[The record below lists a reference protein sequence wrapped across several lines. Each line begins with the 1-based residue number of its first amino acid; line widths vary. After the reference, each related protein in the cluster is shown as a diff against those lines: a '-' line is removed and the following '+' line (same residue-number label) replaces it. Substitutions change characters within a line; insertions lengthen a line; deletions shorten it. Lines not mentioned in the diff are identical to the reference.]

1 MFCVKAF
8 GGSRRMALLAWCACV
23 ACFALAAEPP
33 VLADVDVVVVGGSS
47 AGVAAAVAA
56 RQAGARVYLVAPRPY
71 LGEDVAGKLRIT
83 QAQMSLG
90 KAKGNPLAR
99 QLQLAC
105 GGPAA
110 MFGDVTPLRIKRTFD
125 EALLSAG
132 VPFLT
137 WTVACDVLKDAD
149 GRPAGVLA
157 ANRSGLHLVRAKAV
171 VDATERGHV
180 ARLAGVSFADAPG
193 ERTFERTVIAAEPPA
208 GAGVKVREWPGVHTV
223 KVRGPNHD
231 KGHPPSVD
239 GRMFTCTVRLPMP
252 DGTARSYAAAEQ
264 RARDLT
270 WTPTMLDASDTL
282 FDASPAKPV
291 SQVEYVYACGQET
304 TAGAAIVAGARAG
317 AEAANAARARG
328 AVAPVPWR
336 DGELPVL
343 AECDV
348 FVAGA
353 GTGGAPAALS
363 AARHGARTIVCDY
376 LYRMGGVMTDGL
388 IGQYCFGYRKGFTEQ
403 MDRAL
408 KGFGAVYGVAKAEW
422 FRAECRKAGA
432 EVWFGAMAVDVRKEG
447 DRLTGVV
454 CVMPDGQRGIVRA
467 KVAIDA
473 TGNADLAA
481 FAGERTEFI
490 NGDELS
496 LQGVGSTP
504 KVLGASYQN
513 TDSGFVDDTD
523 AADLA
528 FFSLRARSNFGDYAW
543 DQSQVVN
550 SRERRRM
557 HGAFYVTV
565 QDAMNGRTYPDIMGI
580 TYSNFDTHGQ
590 TVDEQFFIED
600 PGHKGTKVY
609 LPYRCI
615 LPEKTDG
622 LLVIGLGMSAHRD
635 AMPILRM
642 QPDVQNQGYAAGL
655 AAATAAKE
663 GIAPRRIDIAAFQS
677 ALVAMDIIPADV
689 AGMKDN
695 FPLPDSELDAAIGT
709 LADNYK
715 GLSILL
721 TDRERARPRLAA
733 AYRSAKS
740 SEADPIAY
748 AHVLALLGD
757 GVGAKDVAAKLDA
770 MDWDKGW
777 NYKGMDQFGRS
788 VSWADSYLIALGRAH
803 AAADGFEAAVRKAK
817 ALGPDNS
824 YSHFRALALAFEGMG
839 DRRAAP
845 VLKSLLELPG
855 VGGHALAA
863 ADGPMARIP
872 GYERFTTRNLGIG
885 DKERSDCLRELC
897 LARALYRLGDA
908 NGLGEKTLRAYAA
921 DPRRAY
927 ANHAR
932 LVLGER

>member
-1 MFCVKAF
+1 
-8 GGSRRMALLAWCACV
+8 MALAVRKSLCYCRAA
-23 ACFALAAEPP
+23 FLAAAVAHLSCAEEPP

-56 RQAGARVYLVAPRPY
+56 RQAGATVYLVAPRPY
-71 LGEDVAGKLRIT
+71 LGEDVAGKLRISND
-83 QAQMSLG
+83 QMALWKSRD
-90 KAKGNPLAR
+90 NPIAR
-99 QLQLAC
+99 QLLLAC

-110 MFGDVTPLRIKRTFD
+110 MFGDVTPLRVKRTFD
-125 EALLSAG
+125 EALISAG

-137 WTVACDVLKDAD
+137 WTAACDVLKDAE
-149 GRPAGVLA
+149 GRPSGVLV
-157 ANRSGLHLVRAKAV
+157 ANRSGLHLVHAKVV

-180 ARLAGVSFADAPG
+180 ARQAGVTFADAPPG
-193 ERTFERTVIAAEPPA
+193 DRIFQRTVIAGQAPA
-208 GAGVKVREWPGVHTV
+208 GPVAKLLEKPGVHTV
-223 KVRGPNHD
+223 KVRGP
-231 KGHPPSVD
+231 GHYKDHPESVD
-239 GRMFTCTVRLPMP
+239 GRMFVCTVRVPMP
-252 DGTARSYAAAEQ
+252 DGSARSHAAAEQ

-270 WTPTMLDASDTL
+270 WTPSTLDASDTL
-282 FDASPAKPV
+282 YDMSPSKPS
-291 SQVEYVYACGQET
+291 SQVPYVFACGHAV
-304 TAGAAIVAGARAG
+304 TAGDAIALGAQAGTDAAK
-317 AEAANAARARG
+317 AARSRG
-328 AVAPVPWR
+328 AVRHAPWR

-353 GTGGAPAALS
+353 GTGGAPAAIS
-363 AARHGARTIVCDY
+363 AARHGAKTIVCDY

-388 IGQYCFGYRKGFTEQ
+388 IGQYCFGYRKGFTAELDES
-403 MDRAL
+403 M

-432 EVWFGAMAVDVRKEG
+432 EVWFGTMVVDVRKDG
-447 DRLTGVV
+447 DKVTGVV
-454 CVMPDGQRGIVRA
+454 CVMPDGQRGLVRA
-467 KVAIDA
+467 KAVIDA

-565 QDAMNGRTYPDIMGI
+565 QDAMNGRTYPDVMGI

-590 TVDEQFFIED
+590 TVDDQFFIQD
-600 PGHKGTKVY
+600 PGHRGIRVY

-642 QPDVQNQGYAAGL
+642 QPDVQNQGYAAGI
-655 AAATAAKE
+655 AASMAVKA
-663 GIAPRRIDIAAFQS
+663 GIPPRRIDIAEFQR
-677 ALVAMDIIPADV
+677 ALVAKDIIPAEA

-695 FPLPDSELDAAIGT
+695 FPLPDAQLDEAVASLSDG
-709 LADNYK
+709 YR

-721 TDRERARPRLAA
+721 TDRARAKPRLLA
-733 AYRSAKS
+733 AYKAAKAA
-740 SEADPIAY
+740 EADPISY

-757 GVGAKDVAAKLDA
+757 GIGAADVAARLDA
-770 MDWDKGW
+770 MEWDKGW

-788 VSWADSYLIALGRAH
+788 VSWADSYLISLGRAH
-803 AAADGFEAAVRKAK
+803 AAAGFDVAVRKAK
-817 ALGPDNS
+817 ALGPDGS

-855 VGGHALAA
+855 VGGHSLTAEA
-863 ADGPMARIP
+863 GPTARIP
-872 GYERFTTRNLGIG
+872 GYDRFTVRNLGIG

-908 NGLGEKTLRAYAA
+908 DGLGEKTLRAYAA

-932 LVLGER
+932 MVLEGK

>member
-1 MFCVKAF
+1 MVLFSARVHGIIMNMKK
-8 GGSRRMALLAWCACV
+8 LLVVGCACV

-83 QAQMSLG
+83 QAQMALG
-90 KAKGNPLAR
+90 KAKGNLIAR

-105 GGPAA
+105 GGPSAL
-110 MFGDVTPLRIKRTFD
+110 FGDVTPLRIKRTFD

-149 GRPAGVLA
+149 GRPAGVLV

-193 ERTFERTVIAAEPPA
+193 ERTFERTVIAAEAPA
-208 GAGVKVREWPGVHTV
+208 GAGV

-270 WTPTMLDASDTL
+270 WTPTLLDASDTL

-304 TAGAAIVAGARAG
+304 TAGAAIAVGARAG
-317 AEAANAARARG
+317 ADAAKAAQARG
-328 AVAPVPWR
+328 AISSVPWR

-348 FVAGA
+348 FVVGA

-432 EVWFGAMAVDVRKEG
+432 EVWFGAMAIDVRKEG

-481 FAGERTEFI
+481 FTGERTEFI

-590 TVDEQFFIED
+590 TVDEQF
-600 PGHKGTKVY
+600 
-609 LPYRCI
+609 
-615 LPEKTDG
+615 
-622 LLVIGLGMSAHRD
+622 
-635 AMPILRM
+635 
-642 QPDVQNQGYAAGL
+642 
-655 AAATAAKE
+655 
-663 GIAPRRIDIAAFQS
+663 
-677 ALVAMDIIPADV
+677 
-689 AGMKDN
+689 
-695 FPLPDSELDAAIGT
+695 
-709 LADNYK
+709 
-715 GLSILL
+715 
-721 TDRERARPRLAA
+721 
-733 AYRSAKS
+733 
-740 SEADPIAY
+740 
-748 AHVLALLGD
+748 
-757 GVGAKDVAAKLDA
+757 
-770 MDWDKGW
+770 
-777 NYKGMDQFGRS
+777 
-788 VSWADSYLIALGRAH
+788 
-803 AAADGFEAAVRKAK
+803 
-817 ALGPDNS
+817 
-824 YSHFRALALAFEGMG
+824 
-839 DRRAAP
+839 
-845 VLKSLLELPG
+845 
-855 VGGHALAA
+855 
-863 ADGPMARIP
+863 
-872 GYERFTTRNLGIG
+872 
-885 DKERSDCLRELC
+885 
-897 LARALYRLGDA
+897 
-908 NGLGEKTLRAYAA
+908 
-921 DPRRAY
+921 
-927 ANHAR
+927 
-932 LVLGER
+932 

>member
-1 MFCVKAF
+1 MKTTC
-8 GGSRRMALLAWCACV
+8 LW
-23 ACFALAAEPP
+23 ALAAVVHAACAVEPP
-33 VLADVDVVVVGGSS
+33 ALADVDVVVVGGSS

-56 RQAGARVYLVAPRPY
+56 RQAGANVYLVAPRPY

-83 QAQMSLG
+83 QEQMALG

-105 GGPAA
+105 NGPAA
-110 MFGDVTPLRIKRTFD
+110 LFGDVTPLRVKRTFD
-125 EALLSAG
+125 EALLAAG

-137 WTVACDVLKDAD
+137 WTVACDVLKDAG
-149 GRPAGVLA
+149 GRPAGVLV
-157 ANRSGLHLVRAKAV
+157 ANRSGLHVVRAKAV

-180 ARLAGVSFADAPG
+180 ARRAGMAFADDKPG
-193 ERTFERTVIAAEPPA
+193 ERTFQRTVIAERAPS
-208 GAGVKVREWPGVHTV
+208 GVEAKAWPGVHTV
-223 KVRGPNHD
+223 KVRGPGHD
-231 KGHPPSVD
+231 KNHPPSVD

-252 DGTARSYAAAEQ
+252 DGSARSYAAAEQ

-270 WTPTMLDASDTL
+270 WTPTTLDAADTL
-282 FDASPAKPV
+282 FDESPAKPESKV
-291 SQVEYVYACGQET
+291 PYLYACGYAT
-304 TAGAAIVAGARAG
+304 TTGGAIALGTRAG
-317 AEAANAARARG
+317 EDAAKVALARG
-328 AVAPVPWR
+328 AAEPLPLR
-336 DGELPVL
+336 DDELPTL

-363 AARHGARTIVCDY
+363 AARHGAKTIVCDY
-376 LYRMGGVMTDGL
+376 LWRMGGVMTDGL
-388 IGQYCFGYRKGFTEQ
+388 IGQYCFGYRKGFTEEL
-403 MDRAL
+403 DRSL
-408 KGFGAVYGVAKAEW
+408 EGFGAVYGVAKAEW

-432 EVWFGAMAVDVRKEG
+432 EVWFGTMVVGVKKEG
-447 DRLTGVV
+447 DTVTGVV

-467 KVAIDA
+467 KTVIDA
-473 TGNADLAA
+473 TGNADIAA
-481 FAGERTEFI
+481 LAGERTEFI

-513 TDSGFVDDTD
+513 TDVGFVDDTD

-528 FFSLRARSNFGDYAW
+528 FFALRARSNFGDYAW

-565 QDAMNGRTYPDIMGI
+565 QDAMNGRTYPDVMGV

-600 PGHKGTKVY
+600 PGHRGTKVY

-615 LPEKTDG
+615 LPEKTEG

-655 AAATAAKE
+655 AAATAVKQ
-663 GIAPRRIDIAAFQS
+663 GIPPRAIDIAAFQR
-677 ALVAMDIIPADV
+677 ALVEKGIIPPEA

-695 FPLPDSELDAAIGT
+695 FPLPDAQLDEATMT
-709 LADNYK
+709 LPDGYK
-715 GLSILL
+715 GLSVLL
-721 TDRERARPRLAA
+721 TDRVRAKPRLVA
-733 AYRSAKS
+733 AYKAAVAAETDSL
-740 SEADPIAY
+740 AY

-757 GVGAKDVAAKLDA
+757 GIGAKEVAARLDA
-770 MDWDKGW
+770 MVWDKGW

-803 AAADGFEAAVRKAK
+803 AVADGFDAAVRKAK
-817 ALGPDNS
+817 TLGPDNS

-839 DRRAAP
+839 DRRAVP
-845 VLKSLLELPG
+845 VLKALLELPG
-855 VGGHALAA
+855 VGGHALTAGA
-863 ADGPMARIP
+863 GPTARIP

-908 NGLGEKTLRAYAA
+908 DCLGEKTLRAYAV